1 MTITIEHLN
10 REALERLIDKQG
22 LEIIETINQ
31 EEEGLYECILSDKAM
46 ISTHIDYINVFGLGK
61 GFTTINKDEFFTIII
76 E

>member
-10 REALERLIDKQG
+10 KEALERLIDDQG

-31 EEEGLYECILSDKAM
+31 EQEGLYECILSNKAL
-46 ISTHIDYINVFGLGK
+46 ITTHIDYINILGLGK
-61 GFTTINKDEFFTIII
+61 GNTTINNDEYFTIVI